1 MTNFCLKNQTFCVKG
16 PEKKSKFSKICLEKS
31 IFFTR
36 IHDLPRFQTRL
47 TPLDILSTNAVPN
60 LNLLGPLYL
69 CFKYIVLANLGP
81 FRTFSR
87 AAWGTPV
94 HLCVTHIK
102 KFLNS
107 QPGPRP
113 PRQSSASPQWAAA
126 HRLRTAVLECV
137 RSTSFV
143 WFLLCV

>member
-1 MTNFCLKNQTFCVKG
+1 MTNFCLKKLKFWC
-16 PEKKSKFSKICLEKS
+16 ERARKKLKFSKICLEKS

-107 QPGPRP
+107 QPWSRP
-113 PRQSSASPQWAAA
+113 TRQRSAAHQWAAA